1 MIRYG
6 TISIVNYEKGTVK
19 AVLEDINDTT
29 AELIVF
35 QGRNKGTKQY
45 SMPVV
50 GEHGLCLI
58 ADNGDSGYY
67 LGAGF
72 NEAET
77 VMQGAGQGKTI
88 TLYPDGT
95 QILYDEKTSK
105 LFVDCKKDIEI
116 ICPKISITGDITIN
130 GNIQLNGGMN
140 ATDDVVADGV
150 SLVNHKQTGVKAGGD
165 TSGPP
170 VK

>member
-6 TISIVNYEKGTVK
+6 TVSIVNYEKGTVK
-19 AVLEDINDTT
+19 AVLEDIEEQT

-35 QGRNKGTKQY
+35 QGRNKGIKQY

-58 ADNGDSGYY
+58 TDNGSSGYY

-72 NEAET
+72 NEVEA
-77 VMQGAGQGKTI
+77 VMQGSGKGKTI
-88 TLYPDGT
+88 THYSDGT
-95 QILYDEKTSK
+95 QIIYDENTSK
-105 LFVDCKKDIEI
+105 LFIDCKKGIEI
-116 ICPKISITGDITIN
+116 VCPQIILTGDITIN
-130 GNIQLNGGMN
+130 GNVQLNGEMN

-150 SLVNHKQTGVKAGGD
+150 SLINHKHSGVKAGED
-165 TSGPP
+165 TSGLPI
-170 VK
+170 K

>member
-6 TISIVNYEKGTVK
+6 TVSIVNYEKGTIK
-19 AVLEDINDTT
+19 AVLEDIGEQT

-72 NEAET
+72 NQIEPIPT
-77 VMQGAGQGKTI
+77 GADVGKTI
-88 TLYPDGT
+88 TSYADGT
-95 QILYDEKTSK
+95 QIIYDENSSK

-130 GNIQLNGGMN
+130 GNIKLNGGLN
-140 ATDDVVADGV
+140 STEDIIADGV
-150 SLVNHKQTGVKAGGD
+150 SLINHKHKGVTPGSGTTGEPIK
-165 TSGPP
+165 
-170 VK
+170 

>member
-6 TISIVNYEKGTVK
+6 TVSIVNYEKGTVK

-29 AELIVF
+29 AELLVL

-58 ADNGDSGYY
+58 VDNGSSGYY

-72 NEAET
+72 NDIEK
-77 VMQGAGQGKTI
+77 VMPGAGKGKTI
-88 TLYPDGT
+88 TLYSDGT
-95 QILYDEKTSK
+95 QIIYDENTSK
-105 LFVDCKKDIEI
+105 LFIECKKNIEI
-116 ICPKISITGDITIN
+116 ICPQISITGDITIN

-140 ATDDVVADGV
+140 ATNDVIAEGV
-150 SLVNHKQTGVKAGGD
+150 SLVNHTHSGVKGGPD

-170 VK
+170 IK

>member
-6 TISIVNYEKGTVK
+6 TVSIVNYKTGTVK
-19 AVLEDINDTT
+19 AVLEDIGEQT

-45 SMPVV
+45 SMPIV

-58 ADNGDSGYY
+58 VDNGNSGYY

-72 NEAET
+72 NQLEPIPD
-77 VMQGAGQGKTI
+77 GASDGKTI
-88 TLYPDGT
+88 TLYKDGT
-95 QILYDEKTSK
+95 QIVYDEKLSK
-105 LFVDCKKDIEI
+105 LFIDCKKDIEI
-116 ICPKISITGDITIN
+116 ICPQISITGDITVN
-130 GNIQLNGGMN
+130 GNIKLNGGIRS
-140 ATDDVVADGV
+140 TEDIIADGI
-150 SLVNHKQTGVKAGGD
+150 SLINHKNTGVKAGPD

-170 VK
+170 AK

>member
-6 TISIVNYEKGTVK
+6 TVSIVNYEKGTIK
-19 AVLEDINDTT
+19 AVLEDIEEQT

-58 ADNGDSGYY
+58 TDNGSSGYY

-72 NEAET
+72 NSVET
-77 VMQGAGQGKTI
+77 VMEKAAEGKTI
-88 TLYPDGT
+88 TLYSDGT
-95 QILYDEKTSK
+95 QIVYDENTSK

-116 ICPKISITGDITIN
+116 ICPKISITGEITIN
-130 GNIQLNGGMN
+130 GNIQLNGGLK
-140 ATDDVVADGV
+140 ATDDVIADGI
-150 SLVNHKQTGVKAGGD
+150 SLIDHTHSGLKAGGD
-165 TSGPP
+165 TSGAP

>member
-6 TISIVNYEKGTVK
+6 TVSIVNYEKGTVK

-29 AELIVF
+29 AELLVF

-58 ADNGDSGYY
+58 VDNGSSGYY

-72 NEAET
+72 NDVEK
-77 VMQGAGQGKTI
+77 VMTGAGKGKTL
-88 TLYPDGT
+88 TLYSDGT
-95 QILYDEKTSK
+95 QIIYDENSSK
-105 LFVDCKKDIEI
+105 LFIDYKKNIEI
-116 ICPKISITGDITIN
+116 ICPQISLTGNITIN
-130 GNIQLNGGMN
+130 GDIQLNGKMN

-150 SLVNHKQTGVKAGGD
+150 SLVNHTHSGVKAGGD
-165 TSGPP
+165 TSGVP

>member
-6 TISIVNYEKGTVK
+6 TVSIVNYEKGTVK
-19 AVLEDINDTT
+19 AVLEDIEEHT

-45 SMPVV
+45 SMPVI

-58 ADNGDSGYY
+58 VDNGNSGYY

-72 NEAET
+72 DEAET
-77 VMQGAGQGKTI
+77 VMQGAEKGKTI
-88 TLYPDGT
+88 TLYSDGT
-95 QILYDEKTSK
+95 QIIYDENTSK
-105 LFVDCKKDIEI
+105 LFIDCKKNIEI
-116 ICPKISITGDITIN
+116 VCPKISITGDITIN
-130 GNIQLNGGMN
+130 GNVQLNGGMN
-140 ATDDVVADGV
+140 ATNDVIADGV
-150 SLVNHKQTGVKAGGD
+150 SLIEHTHSGVKSGPD
-165 TSGPP
+165 TSGEP

>member
-6 TISIVNYEKGTVK
+6 TVSIVNYEKGTVK
-19 AVLEDINDTT
+19 AVLEDIEEQT

-35 QGRNKGTKQY
+35 QGRNKGIKQY

-58 ADNGDSGYY
+58 TDNGSSGYY

-72 NEAET
+72 NEVEA
-77 VMQGAGQGKTI
+77 VMQGSGKGKTI
-88 TLYPDGT
+88 THYSDGT
-95 QILYDEKTSK
+95 QISYDENTSK
-105 LFVDCKKDIEI
+105 LFIDCKKDIEI

-130 GNIQLNGGMN
+130 GDIQLNGGMN
-140 ATDDVVADGV
+140 ATNDVIADGV
-150 SLVNHKQTGVKAGGD
+150 SLIDHTHSGVKAGGD
-165 TSGPP
+165 TSGQP

>member
-6 TISIVNYEKGTVK
+6 TVSIVNYDKGTVK
-19 AVLEDINDTT
+19 AVLEDIEEHT

-35 QGRNKGTKQY
+35 QGRNKGTKEY

-58 ADNGDSGYY
+58 TDNGSSGYY

-72 NEAET
+72 NNIEA
-77 VMQGAGQGKTI
+77 VMQGAGKGKTI
-88 TLYPDGT
+88 TLYGDGT
-95 QILYDEKTSK
+95 QIIYDENTSK
-105 LFVDCKKDIEI
+105 LLIECKKNIEI
-116 ICPKISITGDITIN
+116 ICPQISITGDITIN

-140 ATDDVVADGV
+140 ATNDVIAEGV
-150 SLVNHKQTGVKAGGD
+150 SLVNHTHSGVKGGPD

-170 VK
+170 IK

>member
-6 TISIVNYEKGTVK
+6 TVSIVNYEKGTVK
-19 AVLEDINDTT
+19 AVLEDIEEHT

-35 QGRNKGTKQY
+35 QGRNKGTKHY

-58 ADNGDSGYY
+58 ADNGSSGYY

-72 NEAET
+72 NEVEA
-77 VMQGAGQGKTI
+77 VMQGAGKGKTI
-88 TLYPDGT
+88 TLYSDGT
-95 QILYDEKTSK
+95 QIMYDENTSK
-105 LFVDCKKDIEI
+105 LFIDCKKDIEI

-130 GNIQLNGGMN
+130 GDIQLNGGMN
-140 ATDDVVADGV
+140 ATNDVIADGV
-150 SLVNHKQTGVKAGGD
+150 SLIDHTHSGVKAGGD
-165 TSGPP
+165 TSGAP